1 MIHLAFTPRSFLS
14 SSRTLSRAA
23 LYIYINGPF
32 RIESNGILPRVTY
45 LVNSNR
51 TREMLHTRNL
61 IRIRWSESR
70 LETEVER
77 ISGRG
82 SDMRRTYLIS
92 CNARVKSW
100 SLKVESKLEREGKLD
115 GSRLQSSHF
124 ITLAQGSRVR
134 ESKGFW
140 VEKEKTVARIFQ
152 CLRNQSSNNNPSGFT
167 FVRGIV
173 YTRRIPRAVF
183 HAYSFV
189 DYTRGSRK
197 EIRGKPLLLCAISCA
212 KSRTK

>member
-1 MIHLAFTPRSFLS
+1 MIHLAFTPRSSFPLHI
-14 SSRTLSRAA
+14 LLVAQH
-23 LYIYINGPF
+23 YIYINGPF

-61 IRIRWSESR
+61 IRIRWFESR

-92 CNARVKSW
+92 CNVRVKSW

-124 ITLAQGSRVR
+124 ITLARGIS
-134 ESKGFW
+134 SAW
-140 VEKEKTVARIFQ
+140 VERVLGRKGE
-152 CLRNQSSNNNPSGFT
+152 N
-167 FVRGIV
+167 
-173 YTRRIPRAVF
+173 
-183 HAYSFV
+183 
-189 DYTRGSRK
+189 RGSDFSVFAQPIFK
-197 EIRGKPLLLCAISCA
+197 
-212 KSRTK
+212 

>member
-1 MIHLAFTPRSFLS
+1 MIHLAFTPRFSFPLHI
-14 SSRTLSRAA
+14 LLVAQH
-23 LYIYINGPF
+23 YIYINGPF
-32 RIESNGILPRVTY
+32 RIESNDILPRVTY

-61 IRIRWSESR
+61 IRIRWFESR

-115 GSRLQSSHF
+115 GSRLQSFYYLGPGISS
-124 ITLAQGSRVR
+124 A
-134 ESKGFW
+134 W
-140 VEKEKTVARIFQ
+140 VERVLGRKGE
-152 CLRNQSSNNNPSGFT
+152 N
-167 FVRGIV
+167 
-173 YTRRIPRAVF
+173 
-183 HAYSFV
+183 
-189 DYTRGSRK
+189 RGSDFSVFAQPIFK
-197 EIRGKPLLLCAISCA
+197 
-212 KSRTK
+212 

>member
-1 MIHLAFTPRSFLS
+1 MIYLAFTPRSFLS

-32 RIESNGILPRVTY
+32 RIESNVGILPRVTY

-61 IRIRWSESR
+61 IRIRWFESR

-100 SLKVESKLEREGKLD
+100 SLKVEWKLEREGKLD

-134 ESKGFW
+134 ESRGFW

-173 YTRRIPRAVF
+173 YTRRIPLFRGL
-183 HAYSFV
+183 YSWISQGDSWKTFAFV
-189 DYTRGSRK
+189 CY
-197 EIRGKPLLLCAISCA
+197 LLREKQNEVIIV
-212 KSRTK
+212 

>member
-23 LYIYINGPF
+23 LYIYIYINGPF

-82 SDMRRTYLIS
+82 SDMRRMYLIS

-124 ITLAQGSRVR
+124 ITLAQGSREGFGSKRKKPWLGFFSVCATNLQIIIHPDLPSFE
-134 ESKGFW
+134 ES
-140 VEKEKTVARIFQ
+140 
-152 CLRNQSSNNNPSGFT
+152 FT
-167 FVRGIV
+167 R
-173 YTRRIPRAVF
+173 VF
-183 HAYSFV
+183 HSFV

-197 EIRGKPLLLCAISCA
+197 EIRGKPLLSCAISCA

>member
-23 LYIYINGPF
+23 LYIYIYINGPF
-32 RIESNGILPRVTY
+32 RIESNVGILPRVTY

-61 IRIRWSESR
+61 IRIRWFESR

-134 ESKGFW
+134 ESRGFW

-173 YTRRIPRAVF
+173 YTRIPLFRGL
-183 HAYSFV
+183 YSWISQGDSWKTFAFV
-189 DYTRGSRK
+189 CY
-197 EIRGKPLLLCAISCA
+197 LLREKQNEVIIV
-212 KSRTK
+212 